1 MEVELDEEDWG
12 VEEGAV
18 CAGCGVWAGVAGVEE
33 EEVFELC
40 DEVWEELLEFPSA
53 WLWF

>member
-18 CAGCGVWAGVAGVEE
+18 CAGCGVWAGVAGVAE

-40 DEVWEELLEFPSA
+40 DELEEELLEFPSA
-53 WLWF
+53 WL

>member
-18 CAGCGVWAGVAGVEE
+18 CAGCGVWAGVAGV
-33 EEVFELC
+33 FELC
-40 DEVWEELLEFPSA
+40 DALEEELLEFPSA
-53 WLWF
+53 WL